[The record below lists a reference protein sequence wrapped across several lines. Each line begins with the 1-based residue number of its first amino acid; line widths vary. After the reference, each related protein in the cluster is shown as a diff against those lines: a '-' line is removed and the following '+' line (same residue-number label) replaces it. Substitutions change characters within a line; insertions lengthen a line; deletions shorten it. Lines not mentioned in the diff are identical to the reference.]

1 MNENNQFD
9 GEFKE
14 VSPEQEQQETKEQ
27 PTQEQLDQEETQEDV
42 KPTAKRFKKPNSNLT
57 KIFVVALVGGLL
69 GGGIVTGGYALYQNR
84 TVDGVTSNNSKG
96 TTSTSTVNVSVNS
109 QTSKAFNS
117 IKGAVVSVEAYTTS
131 QANSIEA
138 LLGGSDSQETTSIS
152 EGSGVIYKKT
162 DNTAFIVTNNHV
174 ISGSDKVEVI
184 LNSGKKLSATVVGHD
199 SITDLAVLKINASDV
214 KQVATFGNSD
224 NIKVGETA
232 LAIGSPLGS
241 QYATSLTQGI
251 ISAKKRTVS
260 VTNSAGVETGQATV
274 IQTDAAINPG
284 NSGGPLIN
292 LQGQVIGI
300 NSMKLASTGSDGTSV
315 EGIGFAIPSN
325 EVVNII
331 NQLVT
336 NGKVV
341 RPALGISL
349 IDLTNVPESEQ
360 ESLLKL
366 PSSVTSGIVVAK
378 INDDSPLKNSGIEK
392 YDVIVSLGGKEVSG
406 IASLR
411 EALYSHKI
419 GDSVEIKYYHDGKL
433 KTTTVKLTLESNDSN
448 TSAASNEGE

>member
-1 MNENNQFD
+1 MNEDNQFD

-14 VSPEQEQQETKEQ
+14 VSPEEQNQEQQAELNQEEQ
-27 PTQEQLDQEETQEDV
+27 PQ
-42 KPTAKRFKKPNSNLT
+42 AKRSKKPNSNLT

-69 GGGIVTGGYALYQNR
+69 GGGIVTGGYSLYQNR
-84 TVDGVTSNNSKG
+84 TINGVTSNNSKG
-96 TTSTSTVNVSVNS
+96 TTQTSNINVSVNS
-109 QTSKAFNS
+109 QTTKAFNS

-131 QANSIEA
+131 QSNSIEA
-138 LLGGSDSQETTSIS
+138 LLGGASGEETTSTS
-152 EGSGVIYKKT
+152 EGSGVIYKKS

-174 ISGSDKVEVI
+174 ISGADKVEVI
-184 LNSGKKLSATVVGHD
+184 LSSGKKVSATVVGHD
-199 SITDLAVLKINASDV
+199 SITDLAVLKINAANV
-214 KQVATFGNSD
+214 TQTATFGNSD

-260 VTNSAGVETGQATV
+260 VTNSNGVETGQATV

-300 NSMKLASTGSDGTSV
+300 NSMKLASTGTDGTSV
-315 EGIGFAIPSN
+315 EGMGFAIPSN
-325 EVVNII
+325 EVVSII

-349 IDLTNVPESEQ
+349 IDLANVPESEQ

-366 PSSVTSGIVVAK
+366 PSSVTSGIVIAK

-392 YDVIVSLGGKEVSG
+392 YDVIVGLGGKDVTS
-406 IASLR
+406 IATLR

-433 KTTTVKLTLESNDSN
+433 KTTTVKLTLESDDSN
-448 TSAASNEGE
+448 TSAASNEAE